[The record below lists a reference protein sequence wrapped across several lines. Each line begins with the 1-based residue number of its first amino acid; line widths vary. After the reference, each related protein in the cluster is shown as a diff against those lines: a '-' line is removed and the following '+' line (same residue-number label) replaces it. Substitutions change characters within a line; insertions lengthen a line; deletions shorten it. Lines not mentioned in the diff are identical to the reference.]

1 MISIN
6 NEKNLKHIKCQFC
19 YSSTME
25 ELMSFHVMAEPE
37 LHPICGDWAM
47 HMFQSL
53 PEELQKE
60 ITYFGEHFAHWYYVL
75 DLFGIVVEE
84 NANYKCDLEFM
95 ADRVSRMPLMEFA
108 YYMLGLAVTDLEVA
122 MEDFSVWYQDTEECR
137 RQFTARHYSLMELE
151 DAMYIVTC
159 TGALR
164 TRLLRIIR
172 EYWDAAFS
180 GEWDSISN
188 YVKDIIYYEEMSLS
202 HSTLLEYLAQFH
214 SQLKVEG
221 GYLIFNKEPKLMIE
235 VGRIES
241 LVITPSIFGDSHL
254 HGSIYGGRVNMTM
267 NLNYRALQ
275 VSRPV
280 PDSYFQLLRAL
291 SDESRFRILK
301 VLWNGD
307 ATTKEI
313 SDILRLSP
321 STISLHLKL
330 LKEADLVT
338 SSKIKK
344 FVYYRLK
351 REKLMTLEEQTLN
364 YLKY

>member
-1 MISIN
+1 MQ
-6 NEKNLKHIKCQFC
+6 K
-19 YSSTME
+19 
-25 ELMSFHVMAEPE
+25 AA
-37 LHPICGDWAM
+37 GGAG
-47 HMFQSL
+47 
-53 PEELQKE
+53 LQ
-60 ITYFGEHFAHWYYVL
+60 
-75 DLFGIVVEE
+75 
-84 NANYKCDLEFM
+84 
-95 ADRVSRMPLMEFA
+95 
-108 YYMLGLAVTDLEVA
+108 
-122 MEDFSVWYQDTEECR
+122 
-137 RQFTARHYSLMELE
+137 LMELE
-151 DAMYIVTC
+151 DAMYIVSC
-159 TGALR
+159 TDELR

-180 GEWDSISN
+180 KEWDSISS

-202 HSTLLEYLAQFH
+202 HSTLLEYLSQFH

-221 GYLIFNKEPKLMIE
+221 GYLIFNKTPKLMIE

-254 HGSIYGGRVNMTM
+254 HGSIYGDRVNMTM

-280 PDSYFQLLRAL
+280 PDAYFQLLRAL

>member
-25 ELMSFHVMAEPE
+25 ELMSFHVMAEAE

-47 HMFQSL
+47 HMLHGL
-53 PEELQKE
+53 PEKLQEE
-60 ITYFGEHFAHWYYVL
+60 ILYFGEHFAHWYYVL

-84 NANYKCDLEFM
+84 NANYQCDLEFM
-95 ADRVSRMPLMEFA
+95 TDRVLHMPLMEFA
-108 YYMLGLAVTDLEVA
+108 YYLLGLAVTDLNVS
-122 MEDFSVWYQDTEECR
+122 MEEFSGWYQDPEECR
-137 RQFTARHYSLMELE
+137 RQLEERAYSLMELE
-151 DAMYIVTC
+151 DAMYIVSC
-159 TGALR
+159 TDELR

-180 GEWDSISN
+180 KEWDSISS

-202 HSTLLEYLAQFH
+202 HSTLLEYLSQFH

-221 GYLIFNKEPKLMIE
+221 GYLIFNKTPKLMIE

-254 HGSIYGGRVNMTM
+254 HGSIYGDRVNMTM

-280 PDSYFQLLRAL
+280 PDAYFQLLRAL

-321 STISLHLKL
+321 STIFP
-330 LKEADLVT
+330 A
-338 SSKIKK
+338 
-344 FVYYRLK
+344 F
-351 REKLMTLEEQTLN
+351 
-364 YLKY
+364 